1 MRFRTLADDARAILN
16 TGIWHG
22 RLARVLS
29 HWQSLA
35 LGDTLPRYGQL
46 KLSSLAPDLRFLA
59 SLEVAGPDCCFISVG
74 DEIAERFGRHLVGTY
89 LADQMVG
96 PAQLDVLAAH
106 RACIGE
112 RKPVA
117 SEIRLDSVDLSNR
130 LPYQRLLLPFA
141 ETDSPVDH
149 ILWVMA
155 FPG

>member
-1 MRFRTLADDARAILN
+1 MRFRTLADDATAILN
-16 TGIWHG
+16 TGVWHG

-35 LGDTLPRYGQL
+35 PAGKLPSYGQL

-59 SLEVAGPDCCFISVG
+59 SLEVAGPEFCFITVG

-106 RACIGE
+106 RACVGE
-112 RKPVA
+112 RRPVA
-117 SEIRLDSVDLSNR
+117 SEILLDGVDLSNR

-141 ETDSPVDH
+141 EPHGPVDH